1 MGCLDRQQAQSL
13 FLTLIEKLY
22 DVHFISLPVSSRTDT
37 STIFLNC
44 GSSSELVRQGL
55 FVFSMSSK
63 TIDLEVILAC
73 LMFYHFYSTCLSI
86 LFVIFSI
93 GKYDCSQ

>member
-55 FVFSMSSK
+55 FVFSMSCK
-63 TIDLEVILAC
+63 TIDLEVILAR
-73 LMFYHFYSTCLSI
+73 LSDVLPI
-86 LFVIFSI
+86 LFNMFIHFICDFFNREV
-93 GKYDCSQ
+93 